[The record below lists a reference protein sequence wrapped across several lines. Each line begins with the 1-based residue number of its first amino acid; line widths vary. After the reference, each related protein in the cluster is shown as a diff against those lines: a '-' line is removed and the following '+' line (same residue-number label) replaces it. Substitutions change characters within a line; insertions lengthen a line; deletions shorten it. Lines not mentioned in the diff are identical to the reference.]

1 MGQISVSAGWSCR
14 RDRCGMSREDLAGQQ
29 MAMWGVQASSSPGE
43 ASAPSRQEEWAAKF
57 MPINASRLDN
67 FQAGAG
73 RLQLAHFSPLL
84 CVQHGKI
91 PEAAGGSWTLTG
103 EAAAAGIL

>member
-1 MGQISVSAGWSCR
+1 
-14 RDRCGMSREDLAGQQ
+14 MSREDLAGQQ